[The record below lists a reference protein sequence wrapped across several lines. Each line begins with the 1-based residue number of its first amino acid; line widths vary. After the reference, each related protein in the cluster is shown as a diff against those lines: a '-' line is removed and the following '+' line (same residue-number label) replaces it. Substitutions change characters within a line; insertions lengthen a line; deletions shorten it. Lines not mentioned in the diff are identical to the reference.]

1 MSEERN
7 KVNYNRGYLERV
19 GAKDNPASKIHG
31 SIQFRVKSTK
41 ASNANG
47 KDIFQIDG
55 FGYYP
60 KSSGIP
66 YAFGDDMLYGEKGA
80 ISVRATAWERLAGFV
95 QKMNIREGDVIR
107 VYGFFKKNTWTGQSG
122 ETRNSLDCTV
132 SHVEID
138 FRNKNTAAEV
148 VSATPTIAIN
158 DQANTAPS
166 GVSLDFETGELPF

>member
-1 MSEERN
+1 MDSVTIRN
-7 KVNYNRGYLERV
+7 RPVFLTHSATICFMAKKV
-19 GAKDNPASKIHG
+19 
-31 SIQFRVKSTK
+31 QF
-41 ASNANG
+41 
-47 KDIFQIDG
+47 
-55 FGYYP
+55 
-60 KSSGIP
+60 
-66 YAFGDDMLYGEKGA
+66 LC
-80 ISVRATAWERLAGFV
+80 AWERLAGFV